1 MLSFMK
7 AKEFFDLV
15 TAMRAAQRRVE
26 RNRSDRMAITYAR
39 DYERKVDE
47 EIKRVQLIT
56 KETMNPRLDF

>member
-1 MLSFMK
+1 MN

-15 TAMRAAQRRVE
+15 AAMRAAQRRAD

-56 KETMNPRLDF
+56 KENMNPRLEF

>member
-1 MLSFMK
+1 
-7 AKEFFDLV
+7 
-15 TAMRAAQRRVE
+15 MRAAQRRVE